1 MKLRIRDLKP
11 HTENVQVVARVMS
24 KSVPAEVRM
33 KNYAYAV
40 VEDETGRIKLNLWRE
55 QVDQVDEGDL
65 IYVSNAFVH
74 VRMGEMQ
81 LSTWS
86 DIKKA
91 SLKDFT

>member
-1 MKLRIRDLKP
+1 MKLQLRDLKP
-11 HTENVQVVARVMS
+11 HMENVQVVARVIT
-24 KSVPAEVRM
+24 KSVPTEVRM
-33 KNYAYAV
+33 KKYAYAV

-55 QVDQVDEGDL
+55 QVDQVNEGDL
-65 IYVSNAFVH
+65 IYVSYAFVH

-86 DIKKA
+86 DIEKA